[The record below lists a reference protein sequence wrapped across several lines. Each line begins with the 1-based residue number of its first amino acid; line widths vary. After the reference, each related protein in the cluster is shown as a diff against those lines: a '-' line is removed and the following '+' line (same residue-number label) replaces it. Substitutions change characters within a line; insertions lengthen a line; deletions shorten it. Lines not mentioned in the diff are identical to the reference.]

1 MIFRVLTMGFVPRFF
16 NNTLILIGLLYL
28 SFFTTHAYATTKEST
43 KILVWGDS
51 LSASYRI
58 PIEKGWVS
66 LLQQKLGES
75 YKIING
81 SISGETTQGGLSRIS
96 SALETHKPDLI
107 VLELGANDG
116 LRGISPKVTKHNLE
130 QMILQS
136 KQAKADVI
144 LLGMKI
150 PPNYGAIY
158 SERFEQQF
166 AQLANDYQLHFIPFF
181 LEKII
186 RDATLFQADRLHPT
200 AEAQPI
206 ILESILPT
214 LKKALRITPE
224 IKKKEAPLKNPA

>member
-1 MIFRVLTMGFVPRFF
+1 MGFVPRLF
-16 NNTLILIGLLYL
+16 NNTSLFIGIMFLCLLAPA
-28 SFFTTHAYATTKEST
+28 SYAST

-58 PIEKGWVS
+58 PIEKGWVN
-66 LLQQKLGES
+66 LLQQKLGDKFE
-75 YKIING
+75 IING
-81 SISGETTQGGLSRIS
+81 SISGETTQGGLTRLS
-96 SALETHKPDLI
+96 SALETHAPDLI

-116 LRGISPKVTKHNLE
+116 LRGISPQVTKNNLE

-136 KQAKADVI
+136 KQAKADVM

-150 PPNYGAIY
+150 PPNYGPAY
-158 SERFEQQF
+158 SEKFEAQF
-166 AQLANDYQLHFIPFF
+166 AQLANDYKLPFIPFF

-186 RDATLFQADRLHPT
+186 RDAKLFQADRLHPN

-214 LKKALRITPE
+214 LKDALGINTDSVILEEKEQE
-224 IKKKEAPLKNPA
+224 ILKNPA

>member
-1 MIFRVLTMGFVPRFF
+1 MGFVQRLF
-16 NNTLILIGLLYL
+16 NNTSIFIGLFCL
-28 SFFTTHAYATTKEST
+28 SLFAPTSYAST

-66 LLQQKLGES
+66 LLQQRLGNDFE
-75 YKIING
+75 IING

-96 SALETHKPDLI
+96 TALETHKPDLI

-116 LRGISPKVTKHNLE
+116 LRGIPPQVTKNNLE
-130 QMILQS
+130 QIILQS
-136 KQAKADVI
+136 KQSNADVM

-150 PPNYGAIY
+150 PPNYGALY
-158 SERFEQQF
+158 SERFEAQF
-166 AQLANDYQLHFIPFF
+166 SQLAKDYKLPFIPFF

-186 RDATLFQADRLHPT
+186 RDAKLFQADRLHPT

-214 LKKALRITPE
+214 LKNALGISSENNLKEEEP
-224 IKKKEAPLKNPA
+224 IKDPA

>member
-1 MIFRVLTMGFVPRFF
+1 MGFVPHLFKK
-16 NNTLILIGLLYL
+16 TSILIGLLCL
-28 SFFTTHAYATTKEST
+28 IIFTSNTFAKTNPTT

-58 PIEKGWVS
+58 PVEKGWVN
-66 LLQQKLGES
+66 LLRQKLGEGFQ
-75 YKIING
+75 IING
-81 SISGETTQGGLSRIS
+81 SISGETTQGGLSRFS

-116 LRGISPKVTKHNLE
+116 LRGISPKVTKNNLE

-136 KQAKADVI
+136 KQAKADVM

-150 PPNYGAIY
+150 PPNYGPIY
-158 SERFEQQF
+158 TEKFEAQF
-166 AQLANDYQLHFIPFF
+166 AQLANDYKLPFIPFF

-214 LKKALRITPE
+214 LKKALG
-224 IKKKEAPLKNPA
+224 IKEESNIEEETLKNPA